1 MTAPPR
7 SLHDPWI
14 AAADESLD
22 LDPVGRFVQTD
33 ADPAIGRRADGFYSA
48 AWTLTLW
55 GSMSLGSAGATC
67 ANLAKPNSIA
77 GTPR

>member
-1 MTAPPR
+1 MT
-7 SLHDPWI
+7 PWI

-22 LDPVGRFVQTD
+22 FAPVGRFVQTD
-33 ADPAIGRRADGFYSA
+33 ADAAIGRRPDGFYSA
-48 AWTLTLW
+48 GRTLTLW
-55 GSMSLGSAGATC
+55 GSMALGSAGATC